1 MSKETQ
7 EILDKALGLSPIER
21 AELVEM
27 LLTSFEFPAKK
38 SIDQLWAQE
47 VEDRIDAYERGEIPT
62 ISAKEL
68 FEFINKKES

>member
-1 MSKETQ
+1 
-7 EILDKALGLSPIER
+7 
-21 AELVEM
+21 M

-47 VEDRIDAYERGEIPT
+47 VKDRIDAYERGEILT

-68 FEFINKKES
+68 FGFINKKES

>member
-1 MSKETQ
+1 MPAEP
-7 EILDKALGLSPIER
+7 LPMPGGLSPIER

-38 SIDQLWAQE
+38 SIDQLWAHE
-47 VEDRIDAYERGEIPT
+47 VKDRIDAYERGEILT

-68 FEFINKKES
+68 FGFINKKES